1 MAAFTVIQR
10 IIIVLYVTSSLE
22 IERLSHAQ
30 TVGILRESTWHM
42 TSPPYMGETG
52 NNSKQVRQ
60 AYWKSFK
67 YVIDIKINASREMVQ
82 DRLRTLLQGY
92 TYPNSVNRNV
102 TILNVNLNTTPP
114 PKLIKY
120 IIDFK
125 INASNADVIERL
137 RGLINGK
144 KFPNSVKKC
153 MQISSA
159 NITTVCLSDA
169 NKTECKCENQYVW
182 SSEQC
187 SKQGVCSHNQNAT
200 CGCINSAPTDGTFCQ
215 RTPAPPLKSF
225 KYTIDFKINSSRE
238 DVIER
243 FRALIHGQNFPISI
257 KNCMQLSSVN
267 ITNLCLSNANK
278 TECKCENQYVWS
290 SEQCCSHNPNST
302 CEFVNTA
309 PVDGIFCQRTQ
320 DITTPATPN
329 TTEIITTMASPSAST
344 STEIPNITTP
354 ATPNTTEIITTMAS
368 PSASTSTEIPTTLG
382 FTTLSTLVP
391 NTTHGITTMTSTS
404 TSNSTAETSNITT
417 PATPN
422 TTEIITT
429 MASPSASTSTEIP
442 TTLGFTTLST
452 LVPNTTHGITTMTST
467 STFNSTAE
475 TSNITTPATPNTT
488 EIIMTVAF
496 PSVSSSTEIPNF
508 PTISTLVPN
517 TTKGVTTMTSVST
530 STPTAETSNV
540 TILTTLFTNSTE
552 IIKTSATPT
561 SIPQSQTSTIKHPT
575 PITKPTSAATTEKP
589 KTKPPPAA
597 TTEKPTIKP
606 PPTTTKP
613 PIKPPPTATKPPS
626 TSKLVIRHMSLGI
639 KETFNS
645 GLNNKA
651 SEKFKEYKSKIE
663 TAITKTYEKEDKF
676 VSATVTGFRP
686 GSVIV
691 DFFITS
697 SQEIQSNEAINQALS
712 SNLKLSQFDVDPA
725 SISVTERTNLVTSR
739 EAVFP
744 EQIIQLYCPD
754 TTDRLGKIEW
764 TVHGKQLG
772 PPVKGHYELSP
783 DGINLT
789 VNNVNNDD
797 NGRYEC
803 SYKTDTGLY
812 LKWDEID
819 FIKPYPSIQTPVN
832 KTLACD
838 DEPVQLS
845 CCVHPNYTVNWVEG
859 TTLLSVKSDIPN
871 CITYMFNNKGESCG
885 GKKTF
890 ICKLGNE
897 GLFGFSYSSKTVELD
912 ISEQQNPNT
921 VICNDEIY
929 GFGKVGLEAN
939 GDCEGNKIGSRKGI
953 CQPNGTWKTF
963 QDDCVLRI
971 IEELKQESQALNTA
985 TLTTFLNKVNNATT
999 KNEADIVQSSATVTN
1014 LVEIL
1019 KNIASVSQTI
1029 QLDEFLIE
1037 DFLQIVEVISSEA
1050 TKLVWANLNAGSES
1064 QGNSSEL
1071 LNAIENVLKAS
1082 NESNDS
1088 FSITSPKNTFLF
1100 RKITTSDRFFKD
1112 VLKLN
1117 STAEI
1122 DIPDISSNVTI
1133 ITAAFSTLNNIMPVR
1148 NRTDNSNKS
1157 VNVINGLIVVVKT
1170 SVNISNISL
1179 SFQKLNNSGNLANP
1193 QCVFWDFNLF
1203 NGNGGWD
1210 STGCERIHD
1219 NGNITCRCNHTTSFS
1234 ILMSPS
1240 APKDPA
1246 LSVITY
1252 VGVAISLASL
1262 VVCLIIEIIIWKDI
1276 SRNSTSHMRHVFIVN
1291 VALSLLIADVLFII
1305 GAAISNPGKDII
1317 NLCSAVAFFTHYFYL
1332 ALFFWM
1338 LVSALLLLYR
1348 TTMVFSQ
1355 MSKSVMMAIAFSV
1368 GYGAPLIISIITVAV
1383 TGGSKTYITRSGIC
1397 WLNWDQSKAL
1407 LAFVVPALVIVAVN
1421 IVIVIIVVIK
1431 LVRRR
1436 VGENSRDERNVLTTI
1451 VRCVAILTPIFGI
1464 TWGLGLGILVQPK
1477 ALVIHYLFAIFNSL
1491 QGLFILVLGILME
1504 KKVREALTLRLRHIG
1519 SKATHSSSYRSHYN
1533 NNNSTSNRTTLTNII
1548 NNLLRRDRYAVS
1560 PANSHSRSSEYVMTA

>member
-344 STEIPNITTP
+344 STEIP
-354 ATPNTTEIITTMAS
+354 
-368 PSASTSTEIPTTLG
+368 
-382 FTTLSTLVP
+382 
-391 NTTHGITTMTSTS
+391 
-404 TSNSTAETSNITT
+404 
-417 PATPN
+417 
-422 TTEIITT
+422 
-429 MASPSASTSTEIP
+429 
-442 TTLGFTTLST
+442 
-452 LVPNTTHGITTMTST
+452 
-467 STFNSTAE
+467 
-475 TSNITTPATPNTT
+475 NITTPATPNTT

>member
-320 DITTPATPN
+320 D
-329 TTEIITTMASPSAST
+329 
-344 STEIPNITTP
+344 
-354 ATPNTTEIITTMAS
+354 
-368 PSASTSTEIPTTLG
+368 
-382 FTTLSTLVP
+382 
-391 NTTHGITTMTSTS
+391 
-404 TSNSTAETSNITT
+404 ITT

>member
-344 STEIPNITTP
+344 STEIP
-354 ATPNTTEIITTMAS
+354 
-368 PSASTSTEIPTTLG
+368 TTLG

-404 TSNSTAETSNITT
+404 TS
-417 PATPN
+417 
-422 TTEIITT
+422 
-429 MASPSASTSTEIP
+429 
-442 TTLGFTTLST
+442 
-452 LVPNTTHGITTMTST
+452 
-467 STFNSTAE
+467 NSTAE

>member
-344 STEIPNITTP
+344 STEIP
-354 ATPNTTEIITTMAS
+354 S
-368 PSASTSTEIPTTLG
+368 
-382 FTTLSTLVP
+382 
-391 NTTHGITTMTSTS
+391 
-404 TSNSTAETSNITT
+404 
-417 PATPN
+417 
-422 TTEIITT
+422 
-429 MASPSASTSTEIP
+429 
-442 TTLGFTTLST
+442 FTTLST

>member
-320 DITTPATPN
+320 D
-329 TTEIITTMASPSAST
+329 
-344 STEIPNITTP
+344 
-354 ATPNTTEIITTMAS
+354 
-368 PSASTSTEIPTTLG
+368 
-382 FTTLSTLVP
+382 
-391 NTTHGITTMTSTS
+391 
-404 TSNSTAETSNITT
+404 
-417 PATPN
+417 
-422 TTEIITT
+422 
-429 MASPSASTSTEIP
+429 
-442 TTLGFTTLST
+442 
-452 LVPNTTHGITTMTST
+452 
-467 STFNSTAE
+467 
-475 TSNITTPATPNTT
+475 ITTPATPNTT